1 MTLQPLN
8 IMNTDSATTPLSAF
22 HDERAIKAGL
32 VLVPVT
38 ASHGVLMGKLSK
50 HEGYRSPLLMI
61 VIEAAKPEAERTE
74 PNPTGEEIAETIYL
88 LTRPPGE
95 SRAALQQGREAFRET
110 ALRAISDVLPAA
122 LTEQLFVETVEH
134 YVLELI
140 GESKPA

>member
-1 MTLQPLN
+1 
-8 IMNTDSATTPLSAF
+8 MNTDSATTPLSAF

-38 ASHGVLMGKLSK
+38 ASHGVLIDALSR

-88 LTRPPGE
+88 LTRPPAE
-95 SRAALQQGREAFRET
+95 SRAALKEGRDAFRET
-110 ALRAISDVLPAA
+110 ALRATSDVLPAA
-122 LTEQLFVETVEH
+122 LAEQLFLAAVQH
-134 YVLELI
+134 YVSALI
-140 GESKPA
+140 GETQTA

>member
-1 MTLQPLN
+1 
-8 IMNTDSATTPLSAF
+8 MNPDSTTSPLSAF

-38 ASHGVLMGKLSK
+38 ASHNVLITALSK

-88 LTRPPGE
+88 LTRPAGE
-95 SRAALQQGREAFRET
+95 SRAALQKGREAFRET

-122 LTEQLFVETVEH
+122 LTEQLFLETLEH
-134 YVLELI
+134 YVKELI
-140 GESKPA
+140 GETQPT

>member
-1 MTLQPLN
+1 
-8 IMNTDSATTPLSAF
+8 MNTDSATSPLSAF

-38 ASHGVLMGKLSK
+38 ASHGVIIGKLSK

-95 SRAALQQGREAFRET
+95 SRAALQKGREAFRET